1 MSNISIYIHIYLYI
15 FHDCFENSREICIQ
29 YIFHDCPRLQ
39 QENAHVFFP
48 LLAATG
54 AASIAQYR
62 LFSLQFCE
70 KVILF
75 VIVAKICNGKYK
87 GLAIQ
92 YIFHDCFENS
102 REICIQSI
110 FHDCFEHSRGKCMK
124 PHARHKCQIERSDV
138 NVKDK
143 CQI

>member
-1 MSNISIYIHIYLYI
+1 MHM
-15 FHDCFENSREICIQ
+15 
-29 YIFHDCPRLQ
+29 
-39 QENAHVFFP
+39 FFP

-54 AASIAQYR
+54 AASMDQYR
-62 LFSLQFCE
+62 ILSLQFRE

-102 REICIQSI
+102 SEICIQYI
-110 FHDCFEHSRGKCMK
+110 FHDCLNL
-124 PHARHKCQIERSDV
+124 Q
-138 NVKDK
+138 
-143 CQI
+143 